1 MPEKSNI
8 NNVNKL
14 GDLPEWNLAD
24 LYENSDSSQINKD
37 LKAIE
42 ELAKDFQVKY
52 EAKISK
58 LNPKELFHAIQEFES
73 LCKSMNSVANALGRN
88 IL

>member
-1 MPEKSNI
+1 MPEKSNS

-24 LYENSDSSQINKD
+24 LYENSESSQINKD

-42 ELAKDFQVKY
+42 ELAK
-52 EAKISK
+52 
-58 LNPKELFHAIQEFES
+58 ES
-73 LCKSMNSVANALGRN
+73 NALF
-88 IL
+88 